1 VSDGGGGWA
10 IAGAPGAFVL
20 LAELLA
26 LIATSLTGSEVPL
39 EVGGTALVL
48 GAIAGVLAPV
58 AIVVTRRRD
67 ALLWAV
73 VSVCATFLAVAAGAL
88 LLFGAA
94 VSACGPN
101 CLS

>member
-1 VSDGGGGWA
+1 MSEGGRGWA

-26 LIATSLTGSEVPL
+26 LLVTSLTGSELPV
-39 EVGGTALVL
+39 EVGATTLVL
-48 GAIAGVLAPV
+48 GVVAGVVAPV

-73 VSVCATFLAVAAGAL
+73 VSVCATFVAVLIGAL